1 MENDRA
7 ILFSLM
13 LKDKANPNYNL
24 YRYTFDTRSLKRITR
39 EPSDEDWPDW
49 IEGALSVS
57 PHGKL
62 PTQWGK
68 IKHAFQMKQSR

>member
-7 ILFSLM
+7 VLFSLM

-24 YRYTFDTRSLKRITR
+24 YRYTFETRGLKRLTR
-39 EPSDEDWPDW
+39 DSSDEKWPDW
-49 IEGALSVS
+49 TEGALSVS

-62 PTQWGK
+62 ATQWAE
-68 IKHAFQMKQSR
+68 IKVEK